1 MVSKFVKQKYQE
13 MKNLGQTED
22 FLDEKKFG
30 KLKIFINIKPKDV
43 MMSFDVGDDKV
54 YIGTN

>member
-1 MVSKFVKQKYQE
+1 MVSKFVTKRYQE
-13 MKNLGQTED
+13 MKNLGKTED

-30 KLKIFINIKPKDV
+30 KLKIFINEKPKDI
-43 MMSFDVGDDKV
+43 MLKFPLEEDEV